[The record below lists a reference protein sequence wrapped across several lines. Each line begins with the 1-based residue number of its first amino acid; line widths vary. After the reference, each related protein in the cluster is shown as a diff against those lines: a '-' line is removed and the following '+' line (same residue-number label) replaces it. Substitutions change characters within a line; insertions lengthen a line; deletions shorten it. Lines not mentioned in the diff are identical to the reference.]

1 MTNLTTLDGHTVK
14 HHHRRLTTATMS
26 TTELVPDKGSPSQG
40 AAKRSF
46 FRTKK
51 FLVGLGLLVIV
62 AIVLI
67 GTRDL
72 IHMANIPSHSIHQHR
87 VPQLVDVLEG
97 HGSGIS
103 RGC

>member
-1 MTNLTTLDGHTVK
+1 
-14 HHHRRLTTATMS
+14 MS
-26 TTELVPDKGSPSQG
+26 TTELVPDKASPSQG

-67 GTRDL
+67 GRRD
-72 IHMANIPSHSIHQHR
+72 PSTWPTSHSIYQHR
-87 VPQLVDVLEG
+87 VPQLVDVLEVEG
-97 HGSGIS
+97 HGNGVS